1 MQEYLEIGQIVNTF
15 GVKGMVKV
23 NPFTDDITRFD
34 KLKKV
39 YICKKASME
48 EVEIEEVEI
57 EEVKYHKNMV
67 LLKIKG
73 INDMN
78 QAEKCKGLYLKIHR
92 KDAIKLPKD
101 TYFIADLLGLEVYTD
116 EGVLLG
122 KVDDIYNTGS
132 NDIYVVKDNL
142 GKQILLPGTKE
153 VLKEISLEKEKIVVH
168 LIKGL
173 I

>member
-39 YICKKASME
+39 YICKKASM
-48 EVEIEEVEI
+48 VEVEI

-132 NDIYVVKDNL
+132 NDIYVVKDDL

>member
-1 MQEYLEIGQIVNTF
+1 MSIKTYN
-15 GVKGMVKV
+15 VKLNG
-23 NPFTDDITRFD
+23 
-34 KLKKV
+34 KV
-39 YICKKASME
+39 Y
-48 EVEIEEVEI
+48 EVEI

-132 NDIYVVKDNL
+132 NDIYVVKDDL